1 MNDIL
6 AARSQ
11 MAMSL
16 AFHIIYA
23 VIGIGMPVLMCIAEW
38 RWLRTKDQ
46 TYLTL
51 AKRWAK
57 GMAILFAVGAV
68 SGTVLS
74 FELGLLFPKFM
85 ESAGAI
91 IGMPFS
97 LESFAFFTEAI
108 FLGIYL
114 YGWKNVSP
122 KMHLFSGVVVAISGA
137 ASAVFVVIAN
147 SWMNV
152 PTGFD
157 LVDGEFANINL
168 IAAMMNPAAF
178 PQAAH
183 MVIAAYC
190 ATGFAVAGIHAFMP
204 WIIYNIM
211 RTSEAV
217 TPMPNLVIPFVTFTI
232 LYIFLAFVTAWLL
245 LKQVA
250 ASPKELNS

>member
-1 MNDIL
+1 
-6 AARSQ
+6 
-11 MAMSL
+11 
-16 AFHIIYA
+16 
-23 VIGIGMPVLMCIAEW
+23 
-38 RWLRTKDQ
+38 
-46 TYLTL
+46 
-51 AKRWAK
+51 
-57 GMAILFAVGAV
+57 
-68 SGTVLS
+68 
-74 FELGLLFPKFM
+74 M

-178 PQAAH
+178 PQATH

-190 ATGFAVAGIHAFMP
+190 ATGFAVAGIHAFMLLRDKENSFHQHALKISL
-204 WIIYNIM
+204 IIGGIG
-211 RTSEAV
+211 AIL
-217 TPMPNLVIPFVTFTI
+217 MPISGDI
-232 LYIFLAFVTAWLL
+232 LAKT
-245 LKQVA
+245 VA
-250 ASPKELNS
+250 EN